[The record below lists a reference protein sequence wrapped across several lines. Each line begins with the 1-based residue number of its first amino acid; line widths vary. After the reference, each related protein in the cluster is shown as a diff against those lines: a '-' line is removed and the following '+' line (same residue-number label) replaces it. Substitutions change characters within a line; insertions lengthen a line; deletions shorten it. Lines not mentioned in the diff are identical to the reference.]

1 MKSAQNY
8 IELFKGN
15 RALVERGSAGVLN
28 AMRDAAVGSLGQ
40 YGLPHN
46 GLEDY
51 LHTDVASWFEPD
63 WGMNLARLDMPV
75 DLAQAF
81 KCSVPN
87 LSTQLYFLANDTFES
102 SDSAS
107 RNTLPDGV
115 FAGSLKEAALSRPEM
130 VENFYGKLADM
141 EKPGIAAINTLF
153 AQDGFLLYLPD
164 GVILEKPLQLITLLS
179 SKVDLMVNRRILVV
193 LGRESQAKLL
203 LCDHAL
209 AANQYLTTQVVEVFA
224 GEGSTF
230 ELYDLE
236 ETHYANKR
244 ISELYVNQEANSN
257 VEIDYVTLHN
267 GQTRNTVLSTF
278 SGRGSRLSLNG
289 IATIDK
295 EQHVDNMTFVD
306 HRESDCISNEL
317 FKYVLDDSAS
327 GAFAGKVLVRQ
338 GAQHTESQQ
347 TNRNICLT
355 RQARMFTQPQLEI
368 YADDVKCS
376 HGATVGQ
383 LDDRAMFYM
392 RQRGI
397 PESEARMM
405 LMQAFVGEVIGRV
418 SLEPLRDR
426 LNRLV
431 EKRFRGELTQCEG
444 CRACR

>member
-1 MKSAQNY
+1 MTPVQNY
-8 IELFKGN
+8 IDLFKQN
-15 RALVERGSAGVLN
+15 RALIDRGSAGALN
-28 AMRDAAVGSLGQ
+28 SARDNALDCLLR
-40 YGLPHN
+40 YGLPHK
-46 GLEDY
+46 GLEEY
-51 LHTDVASWFEPD
+51 LHTDVGEWFEPD

-75 DLAQAF
+75 DFAQAF

-87 LSTQLYFLANDTFES
+87 LSTQLYFLANDSFAS
-102 SDSAS
+102 SETAS
-107 RNTLPDGV
+107 RNLLPDGV
-115 FAGSLKEAALSRPEM
+115 YAGSLKDAALERPEIL
-130 VENFYGKLADM
+130 EKYYGKLADM
-141 EKPGIAAINTLF
+141 DKPGIAAINTLF
-153 AQDGFLLYLPD
+153 AQDGFMLYVPD
-164 GVILEKPLQLITLLS
+164 GVVVEKPLQLITLLN

-193 LGRESQAKLL
+193 LGRGAQAKLL

-209 AANQYLTTQVVEVFA
+209 AANQYLTTQVTEVFA
-224 GEGSTF
+224 GEDSAL

-236 ETHYANKR
+236 ETHYANR
-244 ISELYVNQEANSN
+244 RVSELYINQEADSN

-267 GQTRNTVLSTF
+267 GRTRNTVFSTF
-278 SGRGSRLSLNG
+278 AGRGSNLSLNG
-289 IATIDK
+289 IATVDK

-306 HRESDCISNEL
+306 HRVSDCTSNEL
-317 FKYVLDDSAS
+317 FKYVLDDNAS
-327 GAFAGKVLVRQ
+327 GAFAGKVLVRH

-347 TNRNICLT
+347 TNRNICFT

-383 LDDRAMFYM
+383 LDDKAMFYM

-397 PESEARMM
+397 PEAEARMM

>member
-1 MKSAQNY
+1 MNPSQNY
-8 IELFKGN
+8 IELFRNN
-15 RALVERGSAGVLN
+15 RNLVERGSTGVMNGL
-28 AMRDAAVGSLGQ
+28 RDKALDCLER

-51 LHTDVASWFEPD
+51 LHTDVSAWFEPD
-63 WGMNLARLDMPV
+63 WGMNLARLEMPV
-75 DLAQAF
+75 DLSQAF

-87 LSTQLYFLANDTFES
+87 LSTQLYFLANDTFAS
-102 SDSAS
+102 SDTAS
-107 RNTLPDGV
+107 RNSLPDGV
-115 FAGSLKEAALSRPEM
+115 FAGSLKEAAIKLPGV
-130 VENFYGKLADM
+130 VEHFYGRLADM
-141 EKPGIAAINTLF
+141 EKPGIAAVNTLF
-153 AQDGFLLYLPD
+153 AQDGFLLYVPD
-164 GVILEKPLQLITLLS
+164 GVVIEKPLQLITLLS

-193 LGRESQAKLL
+193 LGRDSQARLL

-209 AANQYLTTQVVEVFA
+209 SANQYLTTQVMEAFA
-224 GEGSTF
+224 GAGSRL

-236 ETHYANKR
+236 ETHYANR
-244 ISELYVNQEANSN
+244 RVSELYVSQEADSD

-267 GQTRNTVLSTF
+267 GQTRNTVFSTF
-278 SGRGSRLSLNG
+278 EGRGSRLSLNG

-306 HRESDCISNEL
+306 HRVSDCTSNEL

-327 GAFAGKVLVRQ
+327 GAFAGKVLVRH

-383 LDDRAMFYM
+383 LDDKAMFYM

>member
-1 MKSAQNY
+1 MKPEQNY
-8 IELFKGN
+8 IDLFSQN
-15 RALVERGSAGVLN
+15 RSLIDGGSAGAMN
-28 AMRDAAVGSLGQ
+28 ALRQRALDCLVRS
-40 YGLPHN
+40 GLPHK
-46 GLEDY
+46 GLEEY
-51 LHTDVASWFEPD
+51 LHTDVVEWFKPD

-75 DLAQAF
+75 DFAQAF

-87 LSTQLYFLANDTFES
+87 LSTQLYFLANDTFAS
-102 SDSAS
+102 SQTAS
-107 RNTLPDGV
+107 KNPLPQGV
-115 FAGSLKEAALSRPEM
+115 IAGSLKEAATEHPEL
-130 VENFYGKLADM
+130 VSQFYGKLADM
-141 EKPGIAAINTLF
+141 EKQGIAAINTLF
-153 AQDGFLLYLPD
+153 AQDGFLLYVPD
-164 GVILEKPLQLITLLS
+164 GVIIEKPLQLVTLLS

-193 LGRESQAKLL
+193 LGRGAQAKLL

-209 AANQYLTTQVVEVFA
+209 SANQYLTTQIVEVFA
-224 GEGSTF
+224 GQDSIL

-236 ETHYANKR
+236 ETHYANRR
-244 ISELYVNQEANSN
+244 ISELYVNQEAGSS
-257 VEIDYVTLHN
+257 VEVDYVTLHN
-267 GQTRNTVLSTF
+267 GQTRNSVFSTF
-278 SGRGSRLSLNG
+278 AGRGSRLCLNG

-306 HRESDCISNEL
+306 HRAQECTSNEL

-327 GAFAGKVLVRQ
+327 GVFAGKVLVRH

-383 LDDRAMFYM
+383 LDDKAMFYM

-397 PESEARMM
+397 PEAEARMM

-418 SLEPLRDR
+418 SLEPLRNR

>member
-1 MKSAQNY
+1 MTPVQNY
-8 IELFKGN
+8 IDLFKQN
-15 RALVERGSAGVLN
+15 RALIDRGSAGALN
-28 AMRDAAVGSLGQ
+28 SARDNALDCLLR
-40 YGLPHN
+40 YGLPHK
-46 GLEDY
+46 GLEEY
-51 LHTDVASWFEPD
+51 LHTDVGEWFEPD

-75 DLAQAF
+75 DFAQAF

-87 LSTQLYFLANDTFES
+87 LSTQLYFLANDSFAS
-102 SDSAS
+102 SETAS
-107 RNTLPDGV
+107 RNLLPDGV
-115 FAGSLKEAALSRPEM
+115 YACSLKDAALERPEIL
-130 VENFYGKLADM
+130 EKYYGKLADM
-141 EKPGIAAINTLF
+141 DKPGITAINTLF
-153 AQDGFLLYLPD
+153 AQDGFMLYVPD
-164 GVILEKPLQLITLLS
+164 GVVVEKPLQLITLLS

-193 LGRESQAKLL
+193 LGRGAQAKLL

-209 AANQYLTTQVVEVFA
+209 AANQYLTTQVTEVFA
-224 GEGSTF
+224 GEDSAL

-236 ETHYANKR
+236 ETHYANR
-244 ISELYVNQEANSN
+244 RVSELYINQEADSN

-267 GQTRNTVLSTF
+267 GRTRNTVFSTF
-278 SGRGSRLSLNG
+278 AGRGSNLSLNG
-289 IATIDK
+289 IATVDK

-306 HRESDCISNEL
+306 HRVSDCTSNEL

-327 GAFAGKVLVRQ
+327 GAFAGKVLVRH

-347 TNRNICLT
+347 TNRNICFT

-383 LDDRAMFYM
+383 LDDKAMFYM
-392 RQRGI
+392 RQRGS
-397 PESEARMM
+397 PEAEARMM

>member
-1 MKSAQNY
+1 MRLEQNY
-8 IELFKGN
+8 IDLFSQN
-15 RALVERGSAGVLN
+15 RSLIDGGSAGVMN
-28 AMRDAAVGSLGQ
+28 ALRQRALDCLVRN
-40 YGLPHN
+40 GLPHK
-46 GLEDY
+46 GLEEY
-51 LHTDVASWFEPD
+51 LHTDVVEWFKPD

-75 DLAQAF
+75 DFAQAF

-87 LSTQLYFLANDTFES
+87 LSTQLYFLANDTFAS
-102 SDSAS
+102 SQTAS
-107 RNTLPDGV
+107 KNLLPQGV
-115 FAGSLKEAALSRPEM
+115 IAGSLKEAATEHPEL
-130 VENFYGKLADM
+130 VSQFYGKLADM

-153 AQDGFLLYLPD
+153 AQDGFLLYVPD
-164 GVILEKPLQLITLLS
+164 GVIIEKPLQLVTLLS

-203 LCDHAL
+203 FCDHAL
-209 AANQYLTTQVVEVFA
+209 AANQYLTTQIVEVFA
-224 GEGSTF
+224 DQNSNL

-236 ETHYANKR
+236 ETHYANRR
-244 ISELYVNQEANSN
+244 ISELYVNQEAGSS
-257 VEIDYVTLHN
+257 VEVDYVTLHN
-267 GQTRNTVLSTF
+267 GQTRNSVFSTF
-278 SGRGSRLSLNG
+278 AGRGSRLSLNG

-306 HRESDCISNEL
+306 HRAQDCISNEL

-327 GAFAGKVLVRQ
+327 GVFAGKVLVRH

-355 RQARMFTQPQLEI
+355 RQARMYTQPQLEI

-383 LDDRAMFYM
+383 LDDKAMFYM

-397 PESEARMM
+397 PEAEARMM

>member
-1 MKSAQNY
+1 MSPVQSYIDLFNQNRSL
-8 IELFKGN
+8 IEKGSGG
-15 RALVERGSAGVLN
+15 ALN
-28 AMRDAAVGSLGQ
+28 ALRDKALDCLMGF
-40 YGLPHN
+40 GLPHN
-46 GLEDY
+46 GLEEY
-51 LHTDVASWFEPD
+51 LHTDLSKWFEPD
-63 WGMNLARLDMPV
+63 WGMNLARLDIPV
-75 DLAQAF
+75 DFAQAF

-87 LSTQLYFLANDTFES
+87 LSTQLQFLANDAFVS
-102 SDSAS
+102 NNVG
-107 RNTLPDGV
+107 RINLPEGV
-115 FAGSLKEAALSRPEM
+115 YAGSLKEAALNHPEL
-130 VENFYGKLADM
+130 VDSYYGKTADM
-141 EKPGIAAINTLF
+141 EKPGIAAFNTLF
-153 AQDGFLLYLPD
+153 AQDGFLLYVPD
-164 GVILEKPLQLITLLS
+164 GVIIEKPLQLITLLS
-179 SKVDLMVNRRILVV
+179 SNVDLMVNRRILVV
-193 LGRESQAKLL
+193 LGRGAKAKLL
-203 LCDHAL
+203 LCDHSL
-209 AANQYLTTQVVEVFA
+209 SANQFLTTQVVEVFA
-224 GEGSTF
+224 KDEAAL

-244 ISELYVNQEANSN
+244 ISELYVSQGASTD

-267 GQTRNTVLSTF
+267 GQTRNTVFATF
-278 SGRGSRLSLNG
+278 QGRESRLSLNG
-289 IATIDK
+289 VATIDK

-306 HRESDCISNEL
+306 HRCPDCISNEL
-317 FKYVLDDSAS
+317 FKYVLDDKAS
-327 GAFAGKVLVRQ
+327 GAFAGKVLVRH

-355 RQARMFTQPQLEI
+355 REARMFTQPQLEI

-383 LDDRAMFYM
+383 LDDKAMFYM

-397 PESEARMM
+397 PEAEARMM